1 MEHTNFK
8 DLLDFFYNR
17 FLISFIICIFGSF
30 SRDICDTM
38 KHHTKINV
46 TKILLTSFFGTIL
59 MCMITD
65 MVDISFGT
73 FVFITYVLGLW
84 SFQLFD
90 LITNNKVIKTIAILF
105 TKVKVSA
112 EAASSLEKISKELEK
127 DKKKHSTT
135 KSDDKDKVVDD
146 KGNKKEGEG

>member
-1 MEHTNFK
+1 
-8 DLLDFFYNR
+8 
-17 FLISFIICIFGSF
+17 
-30 SRDICDTM
+30 
-38 KHHTKINV
+38 
-46 TKILLTSFFGTIL
+46 